1 MELLI
6 MRKVALWLM
15 LGLIAGSQAGCASE
29 KELEPQ
35 SCTPPKQSIGFLF
48 GAAREQALGQ
58 GREAVAL
65 VRQQDAAAL
74 YARFSPELAQ
84 TLSEEELRQV
94 MQESFA
100 STPLGEPL
108 GEMVASL
115 STGGQLLTFFQA
127 DYSWTQEQD
136 VTLVFGF
143 APEGKIALLQMTPQ
157 QRLPPDPH
165 ANYSLQTRLRLPFA
179 AADTWIVFWG
189 GGGTSRA
196 LNYHVVAP
204 DQRHAYD
211 LVRVDAEGR
220 THTGD
225 GSSNDQY
232 FCWDRPVIAP
242 ADATVVSVKD
252 GVFDNCPGVLNPV
265 VPAGNHVLLDF
276 GNGEHGLFAHL
287 RKDSVQVS
295 EGQQVKAGDLLGV
308 CGNSGNS
315 SEAHLHFHLQD
326 GPVPFQGH
334 GLPVT
339 FVDYVANGQPIAE
352 GTPVQGDLLRLPTP

>member
-6 MRKVALWLM
+6 MRRVALWLV

-29 KELEPQ
+29 KEPEPQ
-35 SCTPPKQSIGFLF
+35 SCTPPQQSIGFLF
-48 GAAREQALGQ
+48 GSAREQALGQ

-74 YARFSPELAQ
+74 HARFSPELARA
-84 TLSEEELRQV
+84 LSEEQLRQNL
-94 MQESFA
+94 QESFA
-100 STPLGEPL
+100 STPLGDPL
-108 GEMVASL
+108 GEMAASV
-115 STGGQLLTFFQA
+115 STGGQLLTLFQA
-127 DYSWTQEQD
+127 DYRWSQEED
-136 VTLVFGF
+136 LTLVFGF
-143 APEGKIALLQMTPQ
+143 APEGKIAALQATPQ
-157 QRLPPDPH
+157 QKLPPDPN
-165 ANYSLQTRLRLPFA
+165 ASYRLQTRMRLPFA

-196 LNYHVVAP
+196 RNYHVIAP

-211 LVRVDAEGR
+211 LVVANADGR

-242 ADATVVSVKD
+242 ADATVVSVKE

-265 VPAGNHVLLDF
+265 APAGNHVLLDF
-276 GNGEHGLFAHL
+276 GHGEYGLFAHL

-295 EGQQVKAGDLLGV
+295 EGQQVKAGDPLGV

-315 SEAHLHFHLQD
+315 SEPHLHFHLQD
-326 GPVPFQGH
+326 GPVLFQAR

-339 FVDYVANGQPIAE
+339 FVDYVSNGQPIAE
-352 GTPVQGDLLRLPTP
+352 GTPAQGELLRLPTP

>member
-6 MRKVALWLM
+6 MRRVALWLM
-15 LGLIAGSQAGCASE
+15 LGLLAGSPAGCASE
-29 KELEPQ
+29 KEIEPQ
-35 SCTPPKQSIGFLF
+35 SCTPPQESIGFLF

-58 GREAVAL
+58 GREAAAL

-74 YARFSPELAQ
+74 YARFSPELARIL
-84 TLSEEELRQV
+84 TEEELRQGL
-94 MQESFA
+94 QESFA

-108 GEMVASL
+108 GEMGASL

-127 DYSWTQEQD
+127 DYRWSQEED
-136 VTLVFGF
+136 VILALGF
-143 APEGKIALLQMTPQ
+143 APEGKIALLQVRPQ

-165 ANYSLQTRLRLPFA
+165 ASYRLQTRMHLPFA

-196 LNYHVVAP
+196 RNYHVIAP

-232 FCWDRPVIAP
+232 FCWGRPVIAP
-242 ADATVVSVKD
+242 ADATVVSVKE

-265 VPAGNHVLLDF
+265 APAGNHVVLDF
-276 GNGEHGLFAHL
+276 GHGEYGLFAHL

-315 SEAHLHFHLQD
+315 SEPHLHFHVQD
-326 GPVPFQGH
+326 GPVLFQGH

-339 FVDYVANGQPIAE
+339 FVDYVSNGQPVAE
-352 GTPVQGDLLRLPTP
+352 GTPVQGELLRLPTP